1 MVDAACAM
9 ECSICHQTLNTTAFY
24 DHVIA
29 EECTAIN
36 SNEEVEVDEETE
48 DEVQEEQELV
58 RRALSELSDEF
69 RQAIVLTEIEG
80 LSYEDAAEAVGC
92 PIGTIRSRIHRARN
106 ELREKLRILL
116 KEPQSDGNQG

>member
-1 MVDAACAM
+1 M
-9 ECSICHQTLNTTAFY
+9 I
-24 DHVIA
+24 
-29 EECTAIN
+29 
-36 SNEEVEVDEETE
+36 
-48 DEVQEEQELV
+48 

-116 KEPQSDGNQG
+116 KDPQSDGEPG